1 MADQGSGPIGGE
13 VGASALLQAQDDPL
27 TPEGKV
33 RVGVISDT
41 HGYMDPR
48 ALRLLQGMDHI
59 LHAGDIGDDCIIA
72 ELAGIAEVTT
82 VRGNV
87 DREGPTSR
95 YPLEQTLELE
105 GRRIYLTHELKPP
118 KREGD
123 PVLEQYRQSGVDVVV
138 YGHSHIAY
146 QQQWCDLL
154 FFNPGE
160 AGKRRFKVVPSVGIL
175 TLTPSS
181 IEGRILPL

>member
-1 MADQGSGPIGGE
+1 
-13 VGASALLQAQDDPL
+13 
-27 TPEGKV
+27 V

-48 ALRLLQGMDHI
+48 ALDLLQGLDHI
-59 LHAGDIGDDCIIA
+59 LHAGDIGDERIIA
-72 ELAGIAEVTT
+72 ELECAAAVTK

-87 DREGPTSR
+87 DRDGPTSL
-95 YPLEQTLELE
+95 YPLEQIFELE
-105 GRRIYLTHELKPP
+105 GQRFFLTHELKPP

-123 PVLEQYRQSGVDVVV
+123 PVLEQYLQSGVDVVV

-146 QQQWCDLL
+146 QQQWRDLL
-154 FFNPGE
+154 FFNPGA